1 MMRDTVRLGSLFL
14 GTTLLAFV
22 LVAPRAARSQ
32 TRSIGGTACPSQLNG
47 TGFWDYSCPLFTDST
62 THNLSALSGAW
73 FDFGC
78 LSSEETVV
86 YKLKKFS
93 SSGAAYFDERDF
105 FCAGES
111 NESQWVPAERILEY
125 VDDDG
130 DHLYADVYHA
140 GPPQQGLT
148 FYGVT
153 ACFSGGAN
161 DCL

>member
-1 MMRDTVRLGSLFL
+1 M
-14 GTTLLAFV
+14 
-22 LVAPRAARSQ
+22 
-32 TRSIGGTACPSQLNG
+32 NG

-62 THNLSALSGAW
+62 TYNLSALSGAW

-78 LSSEETVV
+78 VSSEQTIV

-105 FCAGES
+105 FCSGES

-125 VDDDG
+125 VDDG

-153 ACFSGGAN
+153 ACFSGGAD